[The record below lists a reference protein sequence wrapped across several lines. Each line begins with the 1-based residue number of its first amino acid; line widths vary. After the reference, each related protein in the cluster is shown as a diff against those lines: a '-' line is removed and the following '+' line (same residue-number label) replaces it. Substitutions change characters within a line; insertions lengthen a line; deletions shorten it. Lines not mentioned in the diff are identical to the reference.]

1 MTIDFAHE
9 ELLSLADATKA
20 LPPIDGR
27 RPHTSTV
34 WRWIRRGIRGVHLE
48 HLRLGHRVCTSR
60 EALNRFAARLAEV
73 DERPVEKT
81 ITTPKLRTA
90 KRREHDIARASR
102 ELESAG
108 I

>member
-1 MTIDFAHE
+1 MAIDLTQE
-9 ELLSLADATKA
+9 KLLSLTDATKA

-81 ITTPKLRTA
+81 IATPKLRTA
-90 KRREHDIARASR
+90 KQRARAIAQASR
-102 ELESAG
+102 ELEASG

>member
-81 ITTPKLRTA
+81 IATPKLRTT
-90 KRREHDIARASR
+90 KQREHDIARASR

>member
-73 DERPVEKT
+73 DERPVQKT
-81 ITTPKLRTA
+81 IATPKLRTT
-90 KRREHDIARASR
+90 KQREHDIARASR